1 MVNDDSV
8 GTSLV
13 TQWLRCHTPSAGG
26 SGLIPGQGFPVAQ
39 TVKRL
44 PAMWET
50 QVQSLGREG
59 PLEKEMATCS
69 SVLAWKTPWP
79 EEPGGLQTMGS
90 QRSWT

>member
-59 PLEKEMATCS
+59 PLEKEMATLS
-69 SVLAWKTPWP
+69 SILACNPTDGETWWATNDSATK
-79 EEPGGLQTMGS
+79 QH
-90 QRSWT
+90 Q